1 MKELFR
7 KIVKGDVQLWATILT
22 LFIVSGIVMFSAISS
37 SAHRNEDYLAPFWGH
52 IRHLCLGFLVML
64 VVHQFS
70 YRNIRWLLYLIPLLS
85 LTLLIAA
92 PFMGNDVN
100 GAVRSIKVM
109 GFEIQSI
116 ELTKL
121 AIVFVFAE
129 ILGIH
134 NNHAN
139 KPMSWK
145 TFGYITAI
153 LALFCGLVF
162 MQNISTMVM
171 IFGIAVLMMFIG
183 NVPIKYIATLCGST
197 LLVGIIAIGTL
208 LLISNYTTVK
218 LPGRMGTAV
227 KRIERFINPEDKD
240 PNAPIVINDENR
252 QIINS
257 KIAIANGIR
266 FVGPGNSVQRDYLS
280 LAFSDFVYAIIIEE
294 YTIAGGIFIILLY
307 IIILARAGKIAR
319 RCAANETSESLF
331 VIGFSLLIVM
341 QAFINMAVSCELF
354 PVTGQTLP
362 LISRGGMSILIT
374 CFGFGLIL
382 GISAQNE
389 ERMALEQQQAAEAAA
404 TEEQETPT
412 ENAATPIQ

>member
-7 KIVKGDVQLWATILT
+7 KIIKGDIQLWATILT

-52 IRHLCLGFLVML
+52 IRHLCLGFIVML
-64 VVHQFS
+64 VVHQFP
-70 YRNIRWLLYLIPLLS
+70 YRSIRWLLYLIPLLS

-100 GAVRSIKVM
+100 GAIRSIKIM
-109 GFEIQSI
+109 GMEIQSI

-129 ILGIH
+129 ILGFH
-134 NNHAN
+134 NNHTN

-145 TFGYITAI
+145 TFGYITGI

-162 MQNISTMVM
+162 TQNISTMVM
-171 IFGIAVLMMFIG
+171 IFGLAVLMMYIG
-183 NVPIKYIATLCGST
+183 NVPLKYIATLCGST
-197 LLVGIIAIGTL
+197 LVVGTIAVGSL
-208 LLISNYTTVK
+208 LLISNYTEVK
-218 LPGRMGTAV
+218 LPGRLGTGV
-227 KRIERFINPEDKD
+227 KRIERFLNPEDKD
-240 PNAPIVINDENR
+240 PNAPIVITDENR

-257 KIAIANGIR
+257 KIAIANGIK

-331 VIGFSLLIVM
+331 VIGFSLLVVM

-362 LISRGGMSILIT
+362 LISRGGMSILVT

-389 ERMALEQQQAAEAAA
+389 ERMALEAQNAAEAAA
-404 TEEQETPT
+404 AAQETTT
-412 ENAATPIQ
+412 EHADTPIQ

>member
-7 KIVKGDVQLWATILT
+7 KIIKGDIQLWATILT

-52 IRHLCLGFLVML
+52 IRHLCLGFIVML
-64 VVHQFS
+64 VVHQFP
-70 YRNIRWLLYLIPLLS
+70 YRSIRWLLYLIPLLS

-100 GAVRSIKVM
+100 GAIRSIKIM
-109 GFEIQSI
+109 GMEIQSI

-129 ILGIH
+129 ILGFH
-134 NNHAN
+134 NNHTN

-145 TFGYITAI
+145 TFGYITGI

-162 MQNISTMVM
+162 TQNISTMVM
-171 IFGIAVLMMFIG
+171 IFGLAVLMMYIG
-183 NVPIKYIATLCGST
+183 NVPLKYIATLCGST
-197 LLVGIIAIGTL
+197 LVVGTIAVGSL
-208 LLISNYTTVK
+208 LLISNYTEVK
-218 LPGRMGTAV
+218 LPGRLGTGV
-227 KRIERFINPEDKD
+227 KRIERFLNPEDKD
-240 PNAPIVINDENR
+240 PNAPIVITDENR

-257 KIAIANGIR
+257 KIAIANGIK

-331 VIGFSLLIVM
+331 VIGFSLLVVM

-362 LISRGGMSILIT
+362 LISRGGMSILVT

-389 ERMALEQQQAAEAAA
+389 ERMALEAQNAAEAAA
-404 TEEQETPT
+404 AEQETTT
-412 ENAATPIQ
+412 EHADTPIQ

>member
-7 KIVKGDVQLWATILT
+7 KIIKGDIQLWATILT

-52 IRHLCLGFLVML
+52 IRHLCLGFIVML
-64 VVHQFS
+64 VVHQFP
-70 YRNIRWLLYLIPLLS
+70 YRSIRWLLYLIPLLS

-100 GAVRSIKVM
+100 GAIRSIKIM
-109 GFEIQSI
+109 GMEIQSI

-129 ILGIH
+129 ILGFH
-134 NNHAN
+134 NNHTN

-145 TFGYITAI
+145 TFGYITGI

-162 MQNISTMVM
+162 TQNISTMVM
-171 IFGIAVLMMFIG
+171 IFGLAVLMMYIG
-183 NVPIKYIATLCGST
+183 NVPLKYIATLCGST
-197 LLVGIIAIGTL
+197 LVVGIIAVGSL
-208 LLISNYTTVK
+208 LLISNYTEVK
-218 LPGRMGTAV
+218 LPGRLGTGV
-227 KRIERFINPEDKD
+227 KRIERFLNPEDKD
-240 PNAPIVINDENR
+240 PNAPIVITDENR

-257 KIAIANGIR
+257 KIAIANGIK

-331 VIGFSLLIVM
+331 VIGFSLLVVM

-362 LISRGGMSILIT
+362 LISRGGMSILVT

-389 ERMALEQQQAAEAAA
+389 ERMALEAQNAAEAAA
-404 TEEQETPT
+404 AEQETTT
-412 ENAATPIQ
+412 EHADTPIQ